1 MHWRWT
7 GRDGCGHSSPWAIFG
22 SSPAG
27 VGIFAFGRHALC
39 GGLRILGRY
48 GSLRVMLGLARLR
61 TSSLRWHSLLCRGL
75 GFAVHPQVR
84 VFPALSAVGWACC
97 GGCGWGAVAHC
108 MFLATRRPRR
118 WRGRQVR
125 MRGLYTARRRSSARE
140 ASRERAGG
148 NSPPPLALLSDEKIY
163 VNTTAVL
170 ARLWCL
176 YEIGS
181 TPPSKLQLLTHGFSE
196 KDISQ
201 HIWTINAGGALRL
214 VTLVD

>member
-84 VFPALSAVGWACC
+84 VLPALSAAGWACC

-118 WRGRQVR
+118 WHGGRGAGRCVR
-125 MRGLYTARRRSSARE
+125 RARSVKDSFRRLHTSFPYIT
-140 ASRERAGG
+140 SRERNIMRNTEENPPYVRTYVRCHHIECTYRVVYMVTTLGRVVPKMRTLQVIRCDHIDDG
-148 NSPPPLALLSDEKIY
+148 NHLRE
-163 VNTTAVL
+163 
-170 ARLWCL
+170 
-176 YEIGS
+176 GS
-181 TPPSKLQLLTHGFSE
+181 
-196 KDISQ
+196 
-201 HIWTINAGGALRL
+201 
-214 VTLVD
+214 

>member
-1 MHWRWT
+1 MHLRWN

-118 WRGRQVR
+118 WRGSRQVR
-125 MRGLYTARRRSSARE
+125 MRGLYTAARRARMRARRAASAPAVIALPRSLY
-140 ASRERAGG
+140 
-148 NSPPPLALLSDEKIY
+148 LATKKY
-163 VNTTAVL
+163 M
-170 ARLWCL
+170 
-176 YEIGS
+176 
-181 TPPSKLQLLTHGFSE
+181 
-196 KDISQ
+196 
-201 HIWTINAGGALRL
+201 
-214 VTLVD
+214 